1 MRVAEEVASQPSLK
15 GTPVR
20 VALPSCQERGAAPKR
35 PARPLGTAPS
45 LGPTTAV
52 GMPPAG
58 CATPEVHT
66 GAGGAYGSG
75 SFGMAHTAEDADVGR
90 AIPVR
95 SPGSQRSSC
104 RQSPQALAG
113 VLQDLASVAR
123 LGLQLLLAAR
133 WLARELP
140 RGLSHTPRARG
151 RIVLVGQRCHLLSA
165 QLSVQHHATMPQCS
179 TSRPVAGADTYS
191 AARGSWLQP
200 QLHYSDCN

>member
-1 MRVAEEVASQPSLK
+1 VRVAEEVASQPSLK

-104 RQSPQALAG
+104 RQSPQAG

-123 LGLQLLLAAR
+123 RSATVARRAGTMAGTRAASRAFAHAACCR
-133 WLARELP
+133 WQ
-140 RGLSHTPRARG
+140 RGISPPPSY
-151 RIVLVGQRCHLLSA
+151 C
-165 QLSVQHHATMPQCS
+165 
-179 TSRPVAGADTYS
+179 
-191 AARGSWLQP
+191 
-200 QLHYSDCN
+200 